1 MFEFLSSRRTRDNVL
16 SEKLDALVSVI
27 TADRQEQSEPA
38 STSERLSS
46 IETDLQALQLRQE
59 QLAEEC
65 LRHLRKAS
73 QRMKRAEDASAD
85 EEFEAP
91 ITNGVPIAPMLPES
105 VEPQDDHAWAL
116 AQIRQR
122 GESPI

>member
-1 MFEFLSSRRTRDNVL
+1 MFEFLSNRRTRDDVL

-27 TADRQEQSEPA
+27 TAERQEQTEPA
-38 STSERLSS
+38 TTSERLSS

-73 QRMKRAEDASAD
+73 QRMKRAEDASGD

-91 ITNGVPIAPMLPES
+91 TNNVPLAPDFNGVEG
-105 VEPQDDHAWAL
+105 EPLDDHAWAL
-116 AQIRQR
+116 QQIRSR
-122 GESPI
+122 GEAAL

>member
-1 MFEFLSSRRTRDNVL
+1 MFEIFSSRRTRDNIL
-16 SEKLDALVSVI
+16 SEKIDALVGAM
-27 TADRQEQSEPA
+27 TATRQEAPEPA

-91 ITNGVPIAPMLPES
+91 TNSAPVAPNFDGIAD
-105 VEPQDDHAWAL
+105 EPVDDHAWAIQQL
-116 AQIRQR
+116 RTR
-122 GESPI
+122 GEIPV